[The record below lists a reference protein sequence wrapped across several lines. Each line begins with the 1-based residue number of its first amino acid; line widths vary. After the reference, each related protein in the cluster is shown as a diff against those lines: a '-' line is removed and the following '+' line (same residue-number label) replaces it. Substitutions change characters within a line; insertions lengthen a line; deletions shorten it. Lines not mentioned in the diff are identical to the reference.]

1 MMDQFTQLAEPGT
14 GRPMLAGA
22 RKNPRQIYVAY
33 SPRLHHKAE
42 YRQVFEDLAK
52 AFTVEFVFA
61 GDANLVTADMPHRIA
76 ASLRASHFGIFDV
89 SGWDPNVTFEFGL
102 ALGLNERACVIA
114 HADMTKDAHTPAN
127 LRGIGRVQYSA
138 YPELQDY
145 LFQLLSTE
153 LPVPRSHEVERHVEA
168 LREHALRLIGEQRG
182 LRIADIANLLGVSVD
197 MAKLIVK
204 PLLGHRVRLEGAA
217 RGARYFPVDTPL

>member
-1 MMDQFTQLAEPGT
+1 
-14 GRPMLAGA
+14 MLAGTC
-22 RKNPRQIYVAY
+22 KNPRQVFVAY
-33 SPRLHHKAE
+33 SPRLHHKGE

-52 AFTVEFVFA
+52 AFTIDFVFA
-61 GDANLVTADMPHRIA
+61 TDSNLVSADMPHRIA
-76 ASLRASHFGIFDV
+76 ASLRTSRFGIFDV
-89 SGWDPNVTFEFGL
+89 SGWDPNVTFELGL
-102 ALGLNERACVIA
+102 ALGLNARACVIA

-127 LRGIGRVQYSA
+127 LRGIGRVQYNA

-145 LFQLLSTE
+145 LFQLLTAE

-168 LREHALRLIGEQRG
+168 LREHAMRLISEQRG

-217 RGARYFPVDTPL
+217 RGARYFPIGEPL